1 MKKFSIDWKTCFRVG
16 ISLFALYLAITY
28 WDKVSSFVGVAL
40 GAAAPLLIGAV
51 IAYLVNLLMARYE
64 KWFFPRS
71 EKKFVCRVR
80 RPLCMTGAY
89 VTLVAVVAL
98 VVALVVP
105 QLYSCVKLL
114 VSKIPGVINY
124 VIDLL
129 DKYHLLSDE
138 YLSQL
143 EKIDWKSRLDQI
155 FGIITSGIGNIMDVV
170 ISTVTALFSGLVTA
184 LISII
189 FSIYLLSSKERI
201 ASQLSR
207 LLKRIAKPRTYSRV
221 LHVLDVVNQSFRKY
235 IVGQCTE
242 AVILGVLCA
251 LGMWILQIPYA
262 AMIGAFVAFT
272 ALIPVAGAYIGA
284 GVGAF
289 MILTVSPVKALI
301 FLVFII
307 ILQQIEGNLIYP
319 KVVGSSIGLPGI
331 WVLAAV
337 TVGGGVMGVTG
348 MLIGVPV
355 AAAVYK
361 LLGEWVNSPRDDEQ
375 KGKYS
380 LKMRN
385 DK

>member
-51 IAYLVNLLMARYE
+51 VAYLVNLLMARYE

-80 RPLCMTGAY
+80 RPLCMTCAY

-129 DKYHLLSDE
+129 DKYHLLSEE

-155 FGIITSGIGNIMDVV
+155 LGIITSGIGNVMDVV

-201 ASQLSR
+201 ASQITR
-207 LLKRIAKPRTYSRV
+207 LLKRIVKPRTYSRV
-221 LHVLDVVNQSFRKY
+221 LHVADVVNQSFRKY

-355 AAAVYK
+355 AAAAYK
-361 LLGEWVNSPRDDEQ
+361 LLGEWVNTPREDEQ
-375 KGKYS
+375 KGKYG

>member
-51 IAYLVNLLMARYE
+51 VAYLVNLLMARYE

-80 RPLCMTGAY
+80 RPLCMTCAY

-129 DKYHLLSDE
+129 DKYHLLSEE

-155 FGIITSGIGNIMDVV
+155 LGIITSGIGNVMDVV

-201 ASQLSR
+201 ASQITR
-207 LLKRIAKPRTYSRV
+207 LLKRIVKPRTYSRV
-221 LHVLDVVNQSFRKY
+221 LHVADVVNQSFRKY

-355 AAAVYK
+355 AAAAYK
-361 LLGEWVNSPRDDEQ
+361 LLGEWVNSPREDEQ
-375 KGKYS
+375 KGKYG

>member
-28 WDKVSSFVGVAL
+28 WDKVSSFVGVAV

-155 FGIITSGIGNIMDVV
+155 FGIITSGIGNVMDVV

-201 ASQLSR
+201 ASQLTR
-207 LLKRIAKPRTYSRV
+207 LLKRIVKPRTYSRA
-221 LHVLDVVNQSFRKY
+221 LHVADVVNQSFRKY

-262 AMIGAFVAFT
+262 AMIGAFIAFT

-361 LLGEWVNSPRDDEQ
+361 LLGEWVNTPREDG
-375 KGKYS
+375 KGKYG

>member
-129 DKYHLLSDE
+129 DKYHLLSEE

-155 FGIITSGIGNIMDVV
+155 FGIITSGIGNVMDVV

-207 LLKRIAKPRTYSRV
+207 LLKRIVKPRTYSRV
-221 LHVLDVVNQSFRKY
+221 LHVADVVNQSFRKY

-262 AMIGAFVAFT
+262 AMIGAFIAFT

-361 LLGEWVNSPRDDEQ
+361 LLGEWVNTSREDG
-375 KGKYS
+375 KGKYG

>member
-28 WDKVSSFVGVAL
+28 WDKVSSFVGVTL

-129 DKYHLLSDE
+129 DKHHLLSDE

-155 FGIITSGIGNIMDVV
+155 FDIITSGIGNVMDVV

-201 ASQLSR
+201 ASQLTR
-207 LLKRIAKPRTYSRV
+207 ILKRIVKPRTYSRV
-221 LHVLDVVNQSFRKY
+221 LHVADVANQSFSKY

-262 AMIGAFVAFT
+262 AMIGAFIAFT

-348 MLIGVPV
+348 MFIGVPV

-361 LLGEWVNSPRDDEQ
+361 LLGEWVNTPREDG
-375 KGKYS
+375 KGKFG

>member
-16 ISLFALYLAITY
+16 ISLFALYLAVTY

-155 FGIITSGIGNIMDVV
+155 FGIITSGIGNVMDVV

-201 ASQLSR
+201 ASQLTR
-207 LLKRIAKPRTYSRV
+207 LLKRIVKPRTYSRV
-221 LHVLDVVNQSFRKY
+221 LHVADVVNQSFRKY

-262 AMIGAFVAFT
+262 AMIGAFIAFT

-361 LLGEWVNSPRDDEQ
+361 LLGEWVNTPREDG
-375 KGKYS
+375 KGKYG

>member
-51 IAYLVNLLMARYE
+51 VAYLVNLLMARYE

-80 RPLCMTGAY
+80 RPLCMTCAY

-129 DKYHLLSDE
+129 DKYHLLSEE

-155 FGIITSGIGNIMDVV
+155 LGIITSGIGNVMDVV

-201 ASQLSR
+201 ASQITR
-207 LLKRIAKPRTYSRV
+207 LLKRIVKPRTYSRV
-221 LHVLDVVNQSFRKY
+221 LHVADVVNQSFRKY

-355 AAAVYK
+355 AAAAYK
-361 LLGEWVNSPRDDEQ
+361 LLGEWVNTPRDE
-375 KGKYS
+375 GKYS

-385 DK
+385 DE

>member
-80 RPLCMTGAY
+80 RPLCMTCAY

-129 DKYHLLSDE
+129 DKYHLLSEE

-155 FGIITSGIGNIMDVV
+155 LGIITSGIGNVMDVV

-201 ASQLSR
+201 ASQITR
-207 LLKRIAKPRTYSRV
+207 LLKRIVKPRTYSRV
-221 LHVLDVVNQSFRKY
+221 LHVADVVNQSFRKY

-355 AAAVYK
+355 AAAAYK
-361 LLGEWVNSPRDDEQ
+361 LLGEWVNSPREDEQ
-375 KGKYS
+375 KGKYG

>member
-89 VTLVAVVAL
+89 VTLVAVIAL

-155 FGIITSGIGNIMDVV
+155 FGIITSGIGNVMDVV

-201 ASQLSR
+201 ASQLTR
-207 LLKRIAKPRTYSRV
+207 LLKRIVKPRTYSRA
-221 LHVLDVVNQSFRKY
+221 LHVADVVNQSFRKY

-262 AMIGAFVAFT
+262 AMIGAFIAFT

-361 LLGEWVNSPRDDEQ
+361 LLGEWVNTPREDG
-375 KGKYS
+375 KGKYG

-385 DK
+385 EK